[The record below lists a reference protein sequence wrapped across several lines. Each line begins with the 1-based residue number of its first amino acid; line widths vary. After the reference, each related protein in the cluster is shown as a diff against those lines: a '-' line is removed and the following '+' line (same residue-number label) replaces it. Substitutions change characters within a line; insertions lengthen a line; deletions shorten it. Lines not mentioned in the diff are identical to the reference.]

1 MTGPAAPEG
10 FPGGWDEDKRAPFP
24 TYYNEDGTI
33 GVTQDE
39 DNTGKWFPIEFDEAS
54 EEMMPM
60 GEDDWTTRPEMYDTP
75 QEAMEAAMAG
85 GAS

>member
-1 MTGPAAPEG
+1 
-10 FPGGWDEDKRAPFP
+10 
-24 TYYNEDGTI
+24 
-33 GVTQDE
+33 
-39 DNTGKWFPIEFDEAS
+39 
-54 EEMMPM
+54 M